1 MNDWV
6 KVSEGV
12 GRKLILSIGI
22 ILFFT
27 VLSVYVSTIAIKKI
41 EVSQENLSN
50 NSIPAL
56 SEVGHLSRVAV
67 NIIQQSQSMSME
79 TSIDILNQQM
89 DDTFLLIESLLG
101 YLIEIEG
108 YGLSDELV
116 DELEEILE
124 ELRKNVIE
132 MYSLVSEKIENEN
145 NLKKEIEIMRNSI
158 ETIEGKVS
166 LMKINADYKFL
177 EKINE
182 FELHD
187 SESISAYL
195 QNELSG
201 IELIS
206 SVIMRVGELRK
217 DLNAINQSATSE
229 SVLLIQHAFN
239 HSLRKIVR
247 SIVQSKDIEFD
258 RDVKSNIATLIEYG
272 QDSPD
277 VFDER
282 KNIISISGRLGMIS
296 QENIIYTQKLNTAVI
311 SLANEVRFNA
321 ESASIKLH
329 DTIVTNR
336 SLLYVIAFI
345 ALITSFLVSWGFIYK
360 RIVVKLAELS
370 LVTKKLSNNNFD
382 FEIDIQGNDELSDI
396 AVALES
402 LREHSIKRI
411 SMNETLQKKSLK
423 LKQSN
428 EDLSQFAYI
437 ASHDLQEPLRMVGS
451 YVQLLERKYENQ
463 FDDDAKTYINFA
475 VDGCVRMKNLIEGLL
490 EYSRVESSNE
500 EFSEIDCNV
509 IMEEIIQDLSVS
521 IRESNADI
529 IIDQLPKVY
538 AVPSQLKMVFS
549 NFINN
554 ALKYCED
561 ENPRVEIRAA
571 IVNDKIR
578 FSISDNGI
586 GIKPQY
592 QKKIFIIFKRLH
604 SRAEY
609 SGTGIGLSIC
619 KKIIERHG
627 GEVSLESAYG
637 VGTTFFF
644 TLPDRNSSSNVNEYK
659 LVV

>member
-41 EVSQENLSN
+41 EESQENLSN

-67 NIIQQSQSMSME
+67 NIIQQSQSMSMA

-101 YLIEIEG
+101 YLIEIES

-116 DELEEILE
+116 SEMEEMLE

-132 MYSLVSEKIENEN
+132 MYSLVSEKIENEIIIKN
-145 NLKKEIEIMRNSI
+145 EIEIMRNSI

-182 FELHD
+182 FELYN

-195 QNELSG
+195 KNELSD
-201 IELIS
+201 IDLIS
-206 SVIMRVGELRK
+206 SVIMRAGELRK
-217 DLNAINQSATSE
+217 DLNAINQSATNE

-247 SIVQSKDIEFD
+247 SIVQNKDIEFD
-258 RDVKSNIATLIEYG
+258 QDVKSNIATLIEYG

-282 KNIISISGRLGMIS
+282 KNIISISGRLDMIS

-329 DTIVTNR
+329 DTIVTSR
-336 SLLYVIAFI
+336 SLLYVITFI

-382 FEIDIQGNDELSDI
+382 FEIDVQGNDELSDI

-411 SMNETLQKKSLK
+411 SMNEALQKKSLK

-500 EFSEIDCNV
+500 EFSEIDCNI

-529 IIDQLPKVY
+529 IIDQLPNVY

-644 TLPDRNSSSNVNEYK
+644 TLPDRHSSSNVDEYK
-659 LVV
+659 LAV